1 MCMVSAVLDYG
12 RERIWPDIVPVGPSL
27 PTTIPNWPNPVSPSV
42 IPNVVPDWSQVTE
55 QLKKYSDALQAAKEV
70 DKVTKQPDCEDPKK
84 VEWATNLCNRLIEIG
99 TELIKD
105 TEKSSLGV
113 ELIQIAKDIKD
124 TLDS

>member
-1 MCMVSAVLDYG
+1 MCVVSMVLDYG
-12 RERIWPDIVPVGPSL
+12 RERWPDIIPVSPSL
-27 PTTIPNWPNPVSPSV
+27 PTTPLPGISPSV
-42 IPNVVPDWSQVTE
+42 IPNQFDWSKYTE
-55 QLKKYSDALQAAKEV
+55 QLKKYSDTLQAAKEF
-70 DKVTKQPDCEDPKK
+70 DKATKQPDCEDPEK